1 MIFRRLIRAVRKRS
15 SEVEIIPTCV
25 PISEE
30 QLANESRKI
39 AEFTDGIHS
48 DVGDGAFSPVSTWP
62 YKNSIAA
69 DDFNLSSTGK
79 LHAEVHLMTSEPREL
94 GLLFAR
100 AGAKRIVG
108 HIEAFSNTD
117 EAHGTLDLWHRSGA
131 EVGLGIL
138 LHTPFEVLEPL
149 IPVCDVIHMMSIA
162 TIGKQG
168 IPYEPSAVARIAEFH
183 DDYPDILISVDGGVS
198 KDNIGD
204 LVRAGARRFGIGS
217 ALMKTPDP
225 ASTYKA
231 LLALAQKAII

>member
-39 AEFTDGIHS
+39 AEFTDWIHI

-79 LHAEVHLMTSEPREL
+79 LHAEVHLMTSEPRE
-94 GLLFAR
+94 
-100 AGAKRIVG
+100 
-108 HIEAFSNTD
+108 
-117 EAHGTLDLWHRSGA
+117 
-131 EVGLGIL
+131 LGIL

-204 LVRAGARRFGIGS
+204 LVRAGARRFGICS
-217 ALMKTPDP
+217 ALIKTPDP